1 MPYIG
6 RTEVH
11 YERSSAIPATPWN
24 SGIIVSMCFQNPIT
38 GRSCGPCSM
47 LFFASFYSFL
57 ICFFFYYYV
66 DSSGADVSS
75 GGAAFFARGPLSCPF
90 PRCYPHLL
98 RKVPRNETFQR
109 HRQQMMVPISVP
121 DHKPFELR
129 CHTCALVTSSGQ
141 LLGRRAGKA
150 IDAAECV
157 IRMNDAPTRG
167 FEADVG
173 GRTTVRVVGHT
184 NFRPT
189 FQNKP
194 SNQKTHFMHERT
206 KSENIVIAWLYTTN
220 VYKNP
225 AYRLILNYS
234 QLYKNVTFYMHTL
247 AMMRYNNEVFHN
259 ETGITRTQA
268 KTWLTTGWHTML
280 LALDMCDDLIV
291 YGMVYGDYC
300 MEHPNDSTP
309 YHYYGNSGNRTRT
322 ECGYYMKSEE
332 RLTSGHLF
340 VTEKYIF
347 ARWAKKYGIKFV
359 YPSWKTDSADRS
371 SLDSPFMRLYR
382 EKYGPV
388 DLNRTKDRGTGV
400 DGSGK
405 VQPGPAGRNGREGGD
420 ISQRH
425 EAGDDPE
432 IPKDGADSRED
443 ADYAYL
449 MVGGRKA
456 SRQGELIT
464 DHGR

>member
-1 MPYIG
+1 MG
-6 RTEVH
+6 QEGAH
-11 YERSSAIPATPWN
+11 YDHDSPMSVTPWI
-24 SGIIVSMCFQNPIT
+24 SGTLVIMCFQNPIT

-66 DSSGADVSS
+66 DTSGADVSS

-98 RKVPRNETFQR
+98 RKIPKNETFQR

-141 LLGRRAGKA
+141 LLGKRAGKA
-150 IDAAECV
+150 IDATECV
-157 IRMNDAPTRG
+157 IRMNDAPTRRY
-167 FEADVG
+167 EADVG
-173 GRTTVRVVGHT
+173 SRTTVRVVGHS

-194 SNQKTHFMHERT
+194 SNQKTHFMYERT
-206 KSENIVIAWLYTTN
+206 KSENIIIAWLYATN

-234 QLYKNVTFYMHTL
+234 QLYKNVSFYMHTL

-300 MEHPNDSTP
+300 LEHPNDSTP
-309 YHYYGNSGNRTRT
+309 YHYYGNAGNTTRT

-340 VTEKYIF
+340 VTEKFIF
-347 ARWAKKYGIKFV
+347 ARWAQKYNIKFIH
-359 YPSWKTDSADRS
+359 PSWKTPSEADNRTG
-371 SLDSPFMRLYR
+371 LDSPFMRLYR
-382 EKYGPV
+382 EKYGW
-388 DLNRTKDRGTGV
+388 NRTKDAPAVVVAGA
-400 DGSGK
+400 GSGK
-405 VQPGPAGRNGREGGD
+405 NRPDAGAKHSGESERASPRNG
-420 ISQRH
+420 
-425 EAGDDPE
+425 AGDPLMGN
-432 IPKDGADSRED
+432 PKDGAESRED
-443 ADYAYL
+443 ADYAFL
-449 MVGGRKA
+449 MVGGRKIR
-456 SRQGELIT
+456 RQKEMVT
-464 DHGR
+464 DSDS

>member
-1 MPYIG
+1 
-6 RTEVH
+6 
-11 YERSSAIPATPWN
+11 
-24 SGIIVSMCFQNPIT
+24 
-38 GRSCGPCSM
+38 M
-47 LFFASFYSFL
+47 LFFASFYSFI

-66 DSSGADVSS
+66 DTTGGGASQ

-98 RKVPRNETFQR
+98 RKIPKNETFQK

-129 CHTCALVTSSGQ
+129 CRTCALVTSSGQ
-141 LLGRRAGKA
+141 LLGKNAGKD

-157 IRMNDAPTRG
+157 IRMNDAPTRA

-173 GRTTVRVVGHT
+173 SRTTVRVVGHS

-194 SNQKTHFMHERT
+194 SNQKVHFMYERT
-206 KSENIVIAWLYTTN
+206 KSDNVIIAWLYNTN

-234 QLYKNVTFYMHTL
+234 QLYKNVSFFMHTL

-280 LALDMCDDLIV
+280 LALDMCEDLTV

-300 MEHPNDSTP
+300 LENPNDATP
-309 YHYYGNSGNRTRT
+309 YHYYGNTGNNTRT

-340 VTEKYIF
+340 VTEKFIF
-347 ARWAKKYGIKFV
+347 GRWAQKYNIKFLHPV
-359 YPSWKTDSADRS
+359 WKSKIYNQS
-371 SLDSPFMRLYR
+371 NLDSPFMKLYR

-388 DLNRTKDRGTGV
+388 RQNRTKHADKTVPSDKLSRVHNNSG
-400 DGSGK
+400 DGSSG
-405 VQPGPAGRNGREGGD
+405 VNTRSPNRNVPDEVD
-420 ISQRH
+420 NI
-425 EAGDDPE
+425 
-432 IPKDGADSRED
+432 ED
-443 ADYAYL
+443 KDYAFL
-449 MVGGRKA
+449 MLGGRGK
-456 SRQGELIT
+456 SKEYHETVTGS
-464 DHGR
+464 